1 MSESRYYVEDDLVID
16 RTDGSVRYD
25 DMRGRV
31 GQIVADLLNY
41 VEVLE
46 ASDRDRGRVIELL
59 VTAGFVTREKV
70 GESFELARSLK

>member
-1 MSESRYYVEDDLVID
+1 MSEGRYYVEGDFVID

-25 DMRGRV
+25 DMCGRV

-46 ASDRDRGRVIELL
+46 ASDRDCGRVIELL
-59 VTAGFVTREKV
+59 VTAGFVTQAKV
-70 GESFELARSLK
+70 DESFKLARSLK